1 MQVPTDNHI
10 RRLMI
15 HTFAHAAVD
24 FACFYILFARVVPR
38 AQSGQAV
45 AIAFLVYNLIAF
57 GLQPLFGFVIDY
69 FRSFPAASVGCL
81 LVLVG
86 VCLPQNAAY
95 IALAFAALGN
105 AWFHVGAGS
114 DTLLA
119 SHGRMWDSGMF
130 VSSGVLGVAFGT
142 LAGQAHCSPVI
153 PILLAAIPL
162 LLEWWLPT
170 QYGGLLERYW
180 IYSGKTSIPVTFLLL
195 FLVIAIRSFVGAA
208 VPAPWKTG
216 SIDLLLAAVAA
227 SVGKAL
233 GGLLADLFGAR
244 RIGIGALLLSFPFLC
259 FGYQSAVLS
268 LIGLALFNIPMPITL
283 CALADLLPMNT
294 GLTFGLTTLALLVGL
309 LPALIIPL
317 GGYSV
322 VLLLLPV
329 LIAALLLFVTV
340 RDGRNML
347 HETI

>member
-1 MQVPTDNHI
+1 
-10 RRLMI
+10 MI
-15 HTFAHAAVD
+15 HTFSHAAVD
-24 FACFYILFARVVPR
+24 FACFYILFARVAQ
-38 AQSGQAV
+38 AQSGRTAAV
-45 AIAFLVYNLIAF
+45 AFLVYNLITF

-69 FRSFPAASVGCL
+69 FRSFPAASIGCL

-86 VCLPQNAAY
+86 VCLPQSAA
-95 IALAFAALGN
+95 LVGLVFAALGN

-130 VSSGVLGVAFGT
+130 VSSGALGVALGT
-142 LAGQAHCSPVI
+142 LAGQAQCSPAI
-153 PILLAAIPL
+153 PILLVAIPL

-180 IYSGKTSIPVTFLLL
+180 IYSGKTSVPVTFLLL
-195 FLVIAIRSFVGAA
+195 LFAIAIRSFVGAA
-208 VPAPWKTG
+208 VPLPWKVG
-216 SIDLLLAAVAA
+216 NLDLLLAAVAA
-227 SVGKAL
+227 FVGKAF

-244 RIGIGALLLSFPFLC
+244 RFGQQSF
-259 FGYQSAVLS
+259 VLS
-268 LIGLALFNIPMPITL
+268 LIGIALFNIPMSITL
-283 CALADLLPMNT
+283 CALADLLPLNT
-294 GLTFGLTTLALLVGL
+294 GLAFGLSTLALLVGM
-309 LPALIIPL
+309 LPALLLPL
-317 GGYSV
+317 GEIST

-329 LIAALLLFVTV
+329 LVAALFLSIAV

>member
-1 MQVPTDNHI
+1 MRIPTDHHI
-10 RRLMI
+10 KRLMI
-15 HTFAHAAVD
+15 HTFSHAAVD
-24 FACFYILFARVVPR
+24 FACFYILFARVAQ
-38 AQSGQAV
+38 AQSGRTAPV
-45 AIAFLVYNLIAF
+45 AFLVYNLIAF

-69 FRSFPAASVGCL
+69 FRSFPAASIGCL

-86 VCLPQNAAY
+86 VCLPQSAA
-95 IALAFAALGN
+95 LVGLVFAALGN

-130 VSSGVLGVAFGT
+130 VSSGALGVALGT
-142 LAGQAHCSPVI
+142 LAGQAQCSPAI
-153 PILLAAIPL
+153 PILLVAIPL

-180 IYSGKTSIPVTFLLL
+180 IYSGKTSVPVTFLLL
-195 FLVIAIRSFVGAA
+195 LFAIAIRSFVGAA
-208 VPAPWKTG
+208 VPLPWKVG
-216 SIDLLLAAVAA
+216 NLDLLLAAVAA
-227 SVGKAL
+227 FVGKAF

-244 RIGIGALLLSFPFLC
+244 RIGTGALLLSLPLLC
-259 FGYQSAVLS
+259 FGQQSAVLS
-268 LIGLALFNIPMPITL
+268 LIGIALFNIPMSITL
-283 CALADLLPMNT
+283 CALADLLPLNT
-294 GLTFGLTTLALLVGL
+294 GLAFGLSTLALLVGM
-309 LPALIIPL
+309 LPALLLPL
-317 GGYSV
+317 GEIST

-329 LIAALLLFVTV
+329 LVAALFLSIAV